1 MGTARGGY
9 GAGGANTG
17 NMGGM
22 AGLSVPM
29 VRFPLSSH
37 PSLHLGLLHVCQQ
50 MFHGHRCLSSALGQL
65 HCKESFTTAADM
77 YAITHFSSLSKRA
90 SAK

>member
-29 VRFPLSSH
+29 VRV
-37 PSLHLGLLHVCQQ
+37 PSLLPPQPSLAIIACMSADVPRSQMPSIGARAAALQGKFHQRCRHVCNHT
-50 MFHGHRCLSSALGQL
+50 F
-65 HCKESFTTAADM
+65 
-77 YAITHFSSLSKRA
+77 
-90 SAK
+90 